1 MTRPQE
7 IMEQLTGWVG
17 GQMPPSTHAGGGVAA
32 AVSLLTL
39 AAFFATVLTGSG
51 ASGTSNPETSLSVT
65 NVSSGDGS

>member
-1 MTRPQE
+1 M
-7 IMEQLTGWVG
+7 LGAAVASSS
-17 GQMPPSTHAGGGVAA
+17 PPSAPTHAGGGVAA